1 MGNIKRFLSSILYVA
16 VMLGIFAGW
25 SKYRQHQAKRLI
37 QLQIE
42 LKQAATPKG
51 GPVGN
56 LQEGIRW
63 QD

>member
-1 MGNIKRFLSSILYVA
+1 MEKYKSFLGSVLYVA

-25 SKYRQHQAKRLI
+25 SMYRRHQFQQRV
-37 QLQIE
+37 QREMQI
-42 LKQAATPKG
+42 KQATTPKG